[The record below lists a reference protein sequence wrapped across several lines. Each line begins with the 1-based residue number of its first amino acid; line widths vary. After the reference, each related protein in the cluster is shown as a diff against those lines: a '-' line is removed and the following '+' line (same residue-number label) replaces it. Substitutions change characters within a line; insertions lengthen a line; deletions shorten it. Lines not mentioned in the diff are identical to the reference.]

1 MRRRRG
7 RALWRRRSLGVPLR
21 PGPRTLSGAAAGLS
35 VICRSSPENPSVG
48 DDPLERTAQCQC
60 GSLRAVTSGEPLRV
74 SVCHC
79 ITCQRRTGSVLS
91 CNAYFQKSSVRI
103 EGAAGLYAR
112 RAESGREVRNNFC
125 PDCATT
131 CTGRLMSLPICM
143 EWQSV
148 RSPIPHSLRRHS
160 PSGRKPCTVGSTCR
174 IRSTIQRPVRCR
186 DDGDRPFKRFPCTS
200 APPARAS
207 RTSIFPAPSCA

>member
-1 MRRRRG
+1 MRPRRG

-48 DDPLERTAQCQC
+48 DDPLERTAPCQC

-112 RAESGREVRNNFC
+112 RAESGREVRNYFC

-131 CTGRLMSLPICM
+131 LYWEADVAPDLYGMAVGAFANPAFAAPTSSFWEEAMHSWVNVPDTQYYPKAG
-143 EWQSV
+143 SV
-148 RSPIPHSLRRHS
+148 PR
-160 PSGRKPCTVGSTCR
+160 
-174 IRSTIQRPVRCR
+174 
-186 DDGDRPFKRFPCTS
+186 
-200 APPARAS
+200 
-207 RTSIFPAPSCA
+207 